1 MSEKESKTKDQP
13 TLTKEQLRDRL
24 KARIVASNFK
34 RLPTTVREE
43 QMDQVKK
50 YMEQVQEK
58 LKSGITT
65 HTA

>member
-13 TLTKEQLRDRL
+13 ALTKEQLRDRL